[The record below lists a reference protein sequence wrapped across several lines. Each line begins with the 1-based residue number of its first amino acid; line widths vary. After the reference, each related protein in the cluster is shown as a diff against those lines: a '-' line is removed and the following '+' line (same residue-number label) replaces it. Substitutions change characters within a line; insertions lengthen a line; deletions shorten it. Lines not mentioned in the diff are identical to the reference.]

1 MISYFPVVFKNNNTG
16 QHYTVPSALDKLFC
30 FTDFFVQNFLLKQV
44 ETCMFIQK
52 MFHNWIWYN
61 FKKCFKHGCFF
72 MYVYKQEELQRAEL
86 LLLQFLIPMKTAY
99 LRENLKS
106 SGLKVEGLNPISWVA
121 SNIIL
126 GKSLQPILFPD
137 LGYGQNSC
145 RHPHHLVI

>member
-1 MISYFPVVFKNNNTG
+1 
-16 QHYTVPSALDKLFC
+16 
-30 FTDFFVQNFLLKQV
+30 
-44 ETCMFIQK
+44 
-52 MFHNWIWYN
+52 
-61 FKKCFKHGCFF
+61 

-145 RHPHHLVI
+145 RHPHHLVV